1 MADAKIEI
9 KVGTVSFIGEGGEKW
24 LSEQLDKMLEKLPEL
39 AQVAPASAD
48 DSGGNG
54 DSGTRAKAT
63 KAQGTLANL
72 LREKNATTNQVRK
85 FLATAIWVIDR
96 GKRDRIATADVS
108 KALSDNH
115 QKALGNPADCLN
127 KNVSKGFC
135 EKVGKEF
142 FVTDDG
148 RTEIG

>member
-9 KVGTVSFIGEGGEKW
+9 KVGTVSFTGEGSEKW

-39 AQVAPASAD
+39 AQAAPASAD
-48 DSGGNG
+48 DSGVGG
-54 DSGTRAKAT
+54 DSGARARAT
-63 KAQGTLANL
+63 KSQGTLANL

-96 GKRDRIATADVS
+96 GKRDRITTADVS

-127 KNVSKGFC
+127 RNVSKGFC
-135 EKVGKEF
+135 EKEGKEF